1 MKIQYAVRLNE
12 HLQVS
17 QPQDCYDKADV
28 GTVFFFFTVDFVLLD
43 FELQGQAG
51 DC

>member
-12 HLQVS
+12 HLKVS

-28 GTVFFFFTVDFVLLD
+28 GTVFFF
-43 FELQGQAG
+43 LQLAL
-51 DC
+51 CF